1 MRLRIPGLLLIASFL
16 FITLS
21 AACGGGSSASPA
33 SDTPSATGA
42 TQTPL
47 ASGGTQTPTPATGST
62 GGGRI
67 VQAGL
72 VNNWSPSSQ
81 PDPSKV
87 FTTGFKASDD
97 EIDVAFKLSDGA
109 SVDVSA
115 EWKVDGKWLV
125 LPGALKIRADG
136 GKWSSFTFTP
146 QSTNFNSGDYE
157 VTIGIVGTTERKT
170 LKFKIAPE
178 SVGGRF
184 DQAGLVKK
192 WDKSVRPDPSTFTTS
207 FSPADKIVYATF
219 TLASGSPAEV
229 RATWKYNGRELVFGD
244 APVLFVDGGGF
255 GTHSLSQE
263 AFPAGD
269 YEVVLAISGTSQ
281 SRSLKFTVTSN
292 APADAA
298 KFEAA
303 GLMNRLDTTVEPNPN
318 AFMTSFRPS
327 DQKIFAIFKVT
338 GGTDALAWV
347 TAVWKYEGAV
357 MYEALDSIGLK
368 GNGWFNM
375 VLSLG
380 TTPPG
385 DYEAVLTILK
395 TGETKSL
402 KFSVK

>member
-1 MRLRIPGLLLIASFL
+1 MKLGIRRLPLVASVL
-16 FITLS
+16 FIALS
-21 AACGGGSSASPA
+21 VACGGGGDSDSPA
-33 SDTPSATGA
+33 SDTPSA
-42 TQTPL
+42 
-47 ASGGTQTPTPATGST
+47 SGGTQAPTQVSSSAS
-62 GGGRI
+62 GGRI
-67 VQAGL
+67 EQAGL

-81 PDPSKV
+81 PDPSRV
-87 FTTGFKASDD
+87 FTTNFKTSDD

-109 SVDVSA
+109 AAEVSA

-136 GKWSSFTFTP
+136 GEWSSFSFTP
-146 QSTNFNSGDYE
+146 KSTHFNSGDYE
-157 VTIGIVGTTERKT
+157 VALGIVGATERKT
-170 LKFKIAPE
+170 LKFKIIPE

-192 WDKSVRPDPSTFTTS
+192 WDQSVRPDPSTFTTS
-207 FSPADKIVYATF
+207 FLPGDKTVYAAF
-219 TLASGSPAEV
+219 TLAAGSPAEIT
-229 RATWKYNGRELVFGD
+229 ATWKYNGRELVFGD
-244 APVLFVDGGGF
+244 VPVLYVDGGRF
-255 GTHSLSQE
+255 GSHYLTHEQL
-263 AFPAGD
+263 PAGE
-269 YEVVLAISGTSQ
+269 YEAVLSISGTSQ
-281 SRSLKFTVTSN
+281 SRSLRFTVTSN
-292 APADAA
+292 APADAT

-303 GLMNRLDTTVEPNPN
+303 GLMDRLDTTVDPNPN

-327 DQKIFAIFKVT
+327 DQNIFALFKLT
-338 GGTDALAWV
+338 GGTDALCWV

-357 MYEALDSIGLK
+357 MYEAVHSIGLE
-368 GNGWFNM
+368 GNGWYNT